1 MHRSGGPG
9 FIGRMLGA
17 IAVVAAALALA
28 ACVVYEPVPMPVSQ
42 GPSTYD
48 RSWAAAI
55 GALQDQGVAISE
67 QDRASGVVRGTR
79 GPATVTALVRTQADG
94 RVRVE
99 FNATGAGGTD
109 PGLVE
114 RVSESYNRR
123 MGR

>member
-1 MHRSGGPG
+1 MA
-9 FIGRMLGA
+9 LA
-17 IAVVAAALALA
+17 IVAAALTLA
-28 ACVVYEPVPMPVSQ
+28 ACVVYEPVPVSQ

-55 GALQDQGVAISE
+55 GALQDQGVAINE
-67 QDRASGVVRGTR
+67 QDRVSGVVRGTR
-79 GPATVTALVRTQADG
+79 GQVTVTALVRTQADG

-99 FNATGAGGTD
+99 FNTSGGAPD
-109 PGLVE
+109 PALVE

>member
-1 MHRSGGPG
+1 MSQSRGQG
-9 FIGRMLGA
+9 FARGMLT
-17 IAVVAAALALA
+17 ALAIVIATLTIA
-28 ACVVYEPVPMPVSQ
+28 ACVAYEPVPVPQ

-55 GALQDQGVAISE
+55 GALQDQGVAINE

-79 GPATVTALVRTQADG
+79 GQVTVTALVRTQADG

-99 FNATGAGGTD
+99 FNTSGGGTD

-114 RVSESYNRR
+114 RVSQSYNRR

>member
-1 MHRSGGPG
+1 MRRSGEQGLSG
-9 FIGRMLGA
+9 WMLKG

-28 ACVVYEPVPMPVSQ
+28 ACVVYEPVPMAQ

-48 RSWAAAI
+48 RSWAAAV
-55 GALQDQGVAISE
+55 GALQDQGMAISE

-79 GPATVTALVRTQADG
+79 GPVTVTALVRTQADG

-99 FNATGAGGTD
+99 FNTTGGAD
-109 PGLVE
+109 PGLVD

>member
-1 MHRSGGPG
+1 MRRFKEQGLVGW
-9 FIGRMLGA
+9 MLKA
-17 IAVVAAALALA
+17 SALILAAVALA
-28 ACVVYEPVPMPVSQ
+28 ACVVYEPVPVPQ

-79 GPATVTALVRTQADG
+79 GSVTVTAVVRTQADG

-99 FNATGAGGTD
+99 FNTAGGGGAD